1 MVAYPHISFS
11 VCNSLERKIYDYPHK
26 SATQEMFRI
35 KVSHAKPKKDEAAI
49 NMVLAIETRSQIG
62 VATRERAMED
72 QECG

>member
-1 MVAYPHISFS
+1 
-11 VCNSLERKIYDYPHK
+11 
-26 SATQEMFRI
+26 MFRI